1 MSNRTI
7 SVFSCPTPLYDE
19 VKIISKQEM
28 ISVSAFCRMAVKSM
42 VQDYR
47 SNAIKTEEPHLESA
61 TAS

>member
-7 SVFSCPTPLYDE
+7 SVFSCPTALYDE

-28 ISVSAFCRMAVKSM
+28 ISVSAFCRMAVKSV

-47 SNAIKTEEPHLESA
+47 KNNVDSDITSQES
-61 TAS
+61 TISS

>member
-7 SVFSCPTPLYDE
+7 SVFSCPTALYDE
-19 VKIISKQEM
+19 VKIISEQEM

>member
-7 SVFSCPTPLYDE
+7 SVFSCPTALYDE

-47 SNAIKTEEPHLESA
+47 KNKVDSDITFQESA
-61 TAS
+61 ISS

>member
-28 ISVSAFCRMAVKSM
+28 ISVSAFCQMAVKSM

-47 SNAIKTEEPHLESA
+47 NNAVQSEQPHLESA
-61 TAS
+61 SAS

>member
-47 SNAIKTEEPHLESA
+47 SNAIKTEELQLESA
-61 TAS
+61 SAS

>member
-28 ISVSAFCRMAVKSM
+28 ISVSAFCRMAVKSLVKDYQGTTLAAEETP
-42 VQDYR
+42 VQ
-47 SNAIKTEEPHLESA
+47 ESIP
-61 TAS
+61 S

>member
-7 SVFSCPTPLYDE
+7 SVFSCPTALYDE

-42 VQDYR
+42 VRDYR
-47 SNAIKTEEPHLESA
+47 SNAIKTEEPHLEFASA
-61 TAS
+61 S

>member
-7 SVFSCPTPLYDE
+7 SVFSCPTALYDE

-47 SNAIKTEEPHLESA
+47 KNNVDSDITSQESA
-61 TAS
+61 ISS

>member
-1 MSNRTI
+1 MNNRTI
-7 SVFSCPTPLYDE
+7 SVFSCPTALYDE

-47 SNAIKTEEPHLESA
+47 KNNVDSDITSQQSAIS
-61 TAS
+61 S

>member
-7 SVFSCPTPLYDE
+7 SVFSCPTALYDE

-28 ISVSAFCRMAVKSM
+28 ISVSAFCRIAVKSM

-47 SNAIKTEEPHLESA
+47 KNNVDSDITSQESA
-61 TAS
+61 ISS

>member
-47 SNAIKTEEPHLESA
+47 SNAIKTEEPQLESA
-61 TAS
+61 SAS

>member
-47 SNAIKTEEPHLESA
+47 SNAIKTEEIQLESA
-61 TAS
+61 SAS

>member
-7 SVFSCPTPLYDE
+7 SVFSCPTALYDE

-47 SNAIKTEEPHLESA
+47 SNAIKTEELHLESA

>member
-7 SVFSCPTPLYDE
+7 SVFSCPTALYDE

-28 ISVSAFCRMAVKSM
+28 ISVSAFCRMAVKSV

-47 SNAIKTEEPHLESA
+47 KNNVDSDIKSQESA
-61 TAS
+61 ISS

>member
-1 MSNRTI
+1 MNNRTI
-7 SVFSCPTPLYDE
+7 SVFSCPTALYDE

-47 SNAIKTEEPHLESA
+47 KNNVDSDITSQESA
-61 TAS
+61 ISS

>member
-7 SVFSCPTPLYDE
+7 SVFSCPTPLYNE

-47 SNAIKTEEPHLESA
+47 NNAVQSEEPHLESA
-61 TAS
+61 SVS

>member
-7 SVFSCPTPLYDE
+7 SVFSCPTALYDE

-42 VQDYR
+42 VQD
-47 SNAIKTEEPHLESA
+47 SAINYLQP
-61 TAS
+61 

>member
-47 SNAIKTEEPHLESA
+47 KNNVDSDITSQESA
-61 TAS
+61 ISS

>member
-7 SVFSCPTPLYDE
+7 SVFSCPTALYDE

-47 SNAIKTEEPHLESA
+47 SNAIKIEEPRLESA
-61 TAS
+61 SVS

>member
-7 SVFSCPTPLYDE
+7 SVFSCPTALYDE

-28 ISVSAFCRMAVKSM
+28 IFVSAFCRMAVKLM

-61 TAS
+61 SAS

>member
-28 ISVSAFCRMAVKSM
+28 ISVSAFCRMAVKPM

-47 SNAIKTEEPHLESA
+47 KNNVDSDITSQESA
-61 TAS
+61 ISS

>member
-7 SVFSCPTPLYDE
+7 SVFSCPTALYDE

-28 ISVSAFCRMAVKSM
+28 ISVFAFCRMAVKSM

-47 SNAIKTEEPHLESA
+47 SNAIKTEELQLESA
-61 TAS
+61 SAS